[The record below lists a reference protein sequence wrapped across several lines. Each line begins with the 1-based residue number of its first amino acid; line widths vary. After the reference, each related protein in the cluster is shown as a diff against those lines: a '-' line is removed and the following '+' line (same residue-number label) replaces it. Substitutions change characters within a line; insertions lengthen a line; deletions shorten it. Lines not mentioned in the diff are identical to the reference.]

1 MRISIVVVLVMLT
14 SILSAQQ
21 SIVPFLQAVEENNLT
36 LKRLRAQADAVIV
49 GNKTGLNP
57 SNPQIEYIYQWG
69 NTNELGN
76 KQEFHVRQS
85 FDFPSAYRYRKQ
97 MMNSLNE
104 KAESDYLNA
113 YNAVMLNAQQILF
126 RIIYYKALINEYE
139 IRLEHAREIAKA
151 FHIKFDEGDANIIER
166 NKADINLLNAQND
179 FAQLA
184 SAQQILM
191 EQLQSV
197 NGGQIINFDNED
209 WPLTVLP
216 SDFELW
222 FNENADIIPQLQSL
236 SIDLY
241 ASQYNE
247 KLNKAMTLPKL
258 TGGYSS
264 ESSNVDKFKGVNVG
278 ITIPLWENKNTVKQ
292 AKLNTL
298 MKETELA
305 DERLKLYHGLRAL
318 YHQAQKMQQ
327 VAADY
332 DESLSAFSNAE
343 LLQTALEN
351 GQITILEYMVELSI
365 YYQAVENALNAQ
377 LNYHTSLA
385 QMKAF
390 QLN

>member
-1 MRISIVVVLVMLT
+1 MKITIVVVLVMLT
-14 SILSAQQ
+14 SSLSAQQ
-21 SIVPFLQAVEENNLT
+21 SIVSFLQAVEENNLT
-36 LKRLRAQADAVIV
+36 LKRLRAQTDAVIV

-69 NTNELGN
+69 NTTELGN

-197 NGGQIINFDNED
+197 NGGQIINFDNKD

-222 FNENADIIPQLQSL
+222 FTENADIIPQLQSL

-264 ESSNVDKFKGVNVG
+264 ESSNADKFKGVNVG

-318 YHQAQKMQQ
+318 YHQAQKMKQ

-332 DESLSAFSNAE
+332 DESLSAFSNAK